1 MFNFLKPRQPQVT
14 WWSSI
19 KNLEKICPPVR
30 SSHFVPKWFKEIE
43 PCEYKDASNIKLCP
57 SFMQY
62 FSTGWVIPLWCDI
75 QVGKNSVGEMY
86 CETPH
91 TDFRFEFHH
100 DFQFKN
106 QLPENEKNKIACVI
120 KPISPWRVK
129 ISKGWSLMQL
139 PMTYH
144 FEDDWFC
151 LSGILPSSVWHETN
165 QQLVIKKSFFKDI
178 KKFEIGLH
186 EFNERLAKPSGI
198 FASNFYLPKAAM
210 QSVPELRTFENNL
223 TKESSYFRRYSVETG
238 KQVNEM
244 LNDFNIFASSMGAAK

>member
-62 FSTGWVIPLWCDI
+62 FSTGWVIPLWCDLQI
-75 QVGKNSVGEMY
+75 GMNAVGKIFWEA
-86 CETPH
+86 PH

-151 LSGILPSSVWHETN
+151 LSGIFPASVWHETN

-178 KKFEIGLH
+178 KRSNLKHDVESIKRIIPKGTP
-186 EFNERLAKPSGI
+186 LAQ
-198 FASNFYLPKAAM
+198 Y
-210 QSVPELRTFENNL
+210 VPVPDHYTGAVVEE
-223 TKESSYFRRYSVETG
+223 TKELKELQDTASRMIGQKFTKRYTTMMRCPHV
-238 KQVNEM
+238 K
-244 LNDFNIFASSMGAAK
+244 K